1 MGWTFEYGQTLRG
14 LIAERAETQD
24 WDTGPNHVHDV
35 VLKHCYRGGSF
46 AGTFYAVHERTVTA
60 EDGRLVRWERWLE
73 VTMLRCAKVKDEGAS
88 WGYKDASERS
98 GPYTGYS
105 CPLSYLDL
113 VPEPTCPPGCPACA
127 EDRCGNAWA
136 RQWRERVRAYHAE
149 KARKRALRVASRAV
163 LVAS

>member
-14 LIAERAETQD
+14 LIADRAETQD
-24 WDTGPNHVHDV
+24 WDTGPHHVHDV

-46 AGTFYAVHERTVTA
+46 AGTFYAVHERTITCNGA
-60 EDGRLVRWERWLE
+60 PWKIERWLE
-73 VTMLRCAKVKDEGAS
+73 VTQMRHNRYRGQSE
-88 WGYKDASERS
+88 WGYSDAEERS
-98 GPYTGYS
+98 GPSTGFS
-105 CPLSYLDL
+105 CPLSYLDM

-136 RQWRERVRAYHAE
+136 RRWRQRVRAYHAE
-149 KARKRALRVASRAV
+149 KARKRALRVASRTV